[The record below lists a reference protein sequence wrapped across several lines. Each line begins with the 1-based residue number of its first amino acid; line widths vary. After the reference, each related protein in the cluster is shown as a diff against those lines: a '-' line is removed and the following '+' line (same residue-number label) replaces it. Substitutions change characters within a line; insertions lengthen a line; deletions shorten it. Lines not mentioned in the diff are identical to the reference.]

1 MKNECVFSE
10 CRGYRYTLEHVIEEA
25 QAEIFAARRLQW
37 IGLNPSTADEQKLD
51 PTLKRIRAFTLAAG
65 YGGFIMTN
73 VFAWRATKPADM
85 KKQADPIGPENDA
98 WLMRVAER
106 CEASVACW
114 GGIANFPRLLRHRAA
129 SVRLMFSRADRP
141 LLCLKISQDGSPWH
155 PLYVDGDTP
164 LKPYVL

>member
-114 GGIANFPRLLRHRAA
+114 GGIANFPRSLRHRAA
-129 SVRLMFSRADRP
+129 SVRLMFSRANRP
-141 LLCLKISQDGSPWH
+141 LLCLKIAADGSPWH
-155 PLYVDGDTP
+155 PLYLDGATT
-164 LKPYVL
+164 LKPYVT